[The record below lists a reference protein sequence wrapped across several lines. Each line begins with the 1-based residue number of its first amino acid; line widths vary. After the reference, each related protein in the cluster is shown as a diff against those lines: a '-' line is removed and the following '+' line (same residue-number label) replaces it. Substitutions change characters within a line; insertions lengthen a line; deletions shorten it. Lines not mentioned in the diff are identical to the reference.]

1 MWPVNSGDDVSSRES
16 RDSEQGTMPGPE
28 FERKVELLLKL
39 CSACLVPGSSHGG
52 GRGGE
57 ISLIKFKKAVFWHI
71 MSFQVN
77 AARDGVIDFVAGA
90 IGATVSVY
98 VGQPL
103 DTVKVCKIL
112 LEDLHMY

>member
-1 MWPVNSGDDVSSRES
+1 
-16 RDSEQGTMPGPE
+16 MPGPE
-28 FERKVELLLKL
+28 ERKVELPVKLL
-39 CSACLVPGSSHGG
+39 SCLVSRWSHGG

-57 ISLIKFKKAVFWHI
+57 TNCLKRLFSPN
-71 MSFQVN
+71 SFRLQVN

-103 DTVKVCKIL
+103 DTVKV
-112 LEDLHMY
+112 

>member
-1 MWPVNSGDDVSSRES
+1 
-16 RDSEQGTMPGPE
+16 
-28 FERKVELLLKL
+28 
-39 CSACLVPGSSHGG
+39 
-52 GRGGE
+52 
-57 ISLIKFKKAVFWHI
+57 

-103 DTVKVCKIL
+103 DTVKVSKIL

>member
-1 MWPVNSGDDVSSRES
+1 
-16 RDSEQGTMPGPE
+16 
-28 FERKVELLLKL
+28 
-39 CSACLVPGSSHGG
+39 
-52 GRGGE
+52 
-57 ISLIKFKKAVFWHI
+57 